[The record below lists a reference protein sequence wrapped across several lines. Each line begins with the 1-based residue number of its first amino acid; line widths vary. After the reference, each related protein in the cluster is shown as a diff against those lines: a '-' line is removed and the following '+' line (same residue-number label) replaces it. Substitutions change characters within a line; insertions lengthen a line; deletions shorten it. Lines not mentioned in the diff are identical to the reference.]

1 MLFKFSFH
9 NSWYFKYLLA
19 LISIAGIEMVCISKP
34 WTWFLDVLFI
44 YHECILDII
53 LHFRNELVSGVEAAH
68 VSSRRLHCLNTFLLL
83 VPNTFLHGFIGVWGN
98 HLQILPR
105 LNLLD
110 YETLSSTVLHEKVSN
125 FVLKVNDS
133 CSCDQIRFSF
143 SLSLRIRKADYLKQ
157 IKWVETAGC
166 VIWLFLM
173 ACISNE
179 KYTAT
184 PLLSINLSR
193 QI

>member
-1 MLFKFSFH
+1 M
-9 NSWYFKYLLA
+9 
-19 LISIAGIEMVCISKP
+19 
-34 WTWFLDVLFI
+34 
-44 YHECILDII
+44 
-53 LHFRNELVSGVEAAH
+53 SGVEAAH